1 MAIAVIT
8 RIAAG
13 NAIAIDFIG
22 KWSYYNTLFQQKWA
36 YFVIKYFFKRKA
48 LNDLLAWHNSSTRKP
63 LVIRGARQ
71 VGKTSLVR
79 SFATKIKCRFMELN
93 LERPSHASIFKSGMS
108 VNEVVDR
115 ALLECRTPTGDDPL
129 LLFIDEIQE
138 VPEAVA
144 MLRFFYEERPDIHLI
159 AAGSL
164 LEVALSAAA
173 ISFPVGRVEFLYMRP
188 MNFAEFLHAA
198 GDSSLRDALH
208 TIPAPLYAHDL
219 LLKRFNQYALIG
231 GMPEAV
237 TRYVSTGGNLDA
249 VNQVYADLF
258 TAFRDDIPKYGRN
271 ETMRRVLL
279 HTLES
284 APYKAGSRITFQGF
298 GGSNYRSREAGEA
311 LRTLERAMLL
321 ELVYPTTALDVPL
334 MPNQRKA
341 PRLHFLD
348 VGLANH
354 QAGLQSNLVG
364 IQDLSDVY
372 RGRLIEQ
379 VIGQEL
385 KASVTRNNFQL
396 CFWVRDKALAQ
407 AELDFVLTTELGVV
421 PVEAKSGAAGKL
433 RSLHQFVRLSNV
445 PIAVR
450 LYAGVPASHDVTFEG
465 VSYRL
470 INIPY
475 YASSLIP
482 EYLKVLAG
490 R

>member
-258 TAFRDDIPKYGRN
+258 TAFRDDIPNTDAMKPCAVFCCILL
-271 ETMRRVLL
+271 RVHPTKLAHGLPFRALEVLTIVRAKQVRHYAHWSVPCYWNLFTRLL
-279 HTLES
+279 LWMYHLCRTS
-284 APYKAGSRITFQGF
+284 AKLPGFTFWMWDWQTI
-298 GGSNYRSREAGEA
+298 R
-311 LRTLERAMLL
+311 
-321 ELVYPTTALDVPL
+321 
-334 MPNQRKA
+334 Q
-341 PRLHFLD
+341 
-348 VGLANH
+348 
-354 QAGLQSNLVG
+354 
-364 IQDLSDVY
+364 VY
-372 RGRLIEQ
+372 R
-379 VIGQEL
+379 
-385 KASVTRNNFQL
+385 VT
-396 CFWVRDKALAQ
+396 W
-407 AELDFVLTTELGVV
+407 
-421 PVEAKSGAAGKL
+421 
-433 RSLHQFVRLSNV
+433 
-445 PIAVR
+445 
-450 LYAGVPASHDVTFEG
+450 
-465 VSYRL
+465 
-470 INIPY
+470 
-475 YASSLIP
+475 
-482 EYLKVLAG
+482 
-490 R
+490 